1 MSKAYRYLVIWTTDG
16 DMHHILDTGQFLCLD
31 PALELVSGF
40 SGYNDKKI
48 EFVRITSPQFLFFE
62 GRFLL

>member
-1 MSKAYRYLVIWTTDG
+1 
-16 DMHHILDTGQFLCLD
+16 MHHILDTGQFLCLD

>member
-1 MSKAYRYLVIWTTDG
+1 MKDG

-31 PALELVSGF
+31 PALEIVFGF

-48 EFVRITSPQFLFFE
+48 EFCPHNEPAVSLF
-62 GRFLL
+62 